1 MTALGIVS
9 LLAGLFLLL
18 LPAFAVDLFAVMV
31 GIVAIILAAIVMVEG
46 LFIDHE
52 GVSHWG
58 VLGLGILGILVGLVI
73 IIAPSLL
80 VIAVGVVLGLFLIA
94 FGIIEVV
101 VAILLIDELMIR
113 YAIGI
118 MGLFAMVM
126 GILIV
131 FRPVTGI
138 ETVALLTGLYLVVI
152 GMMRIAHG
160 LTERHAEQ
168 TVTVRRL
175 E

>member
-1 MTALGIVS
+1 MIGLGLVS
-9 LLAGLFLLL
+9 LLAGLFLVF
-18 LPAFAVDLFAVMV
+18 LPAFATDLFAMLA
-31 GIVAIILAAIVMVEG
+31 GITAIILSAIVMVEG
-46 LFIDHE
+46 LFIDHD

-58 VLGLGILGILVGLVI
+58 VLILGILGILLGLVI
-73 IIAPSLL
+73 IIVPSLL
-80 VIAVGVVLGLFLIA
+80 VIGVGVVLGLFFIA

-101 VAILLIDELMIR
+101 VATLLIDELMIR

-118 MGLFAMVM
+118 MGLFAMVI

-131 FRPVTGI
+131 FRLVAGI
-138 ETVALLTGLYLVVI
+138 ETVVLLIGLYLVVI

-160 LTERHAEQ
+160 LTERYAEQ
-168 TVTVRRL
+168 MVTVKRL